1 MPGLRDGATI
11 MPMRRIAL
19 PLVVGALICTGVLAF
34 ALSPREVAAP
44 SAGAGGSAPAPGAEV
59 RPVRPPAPTVATAV
73 TSPPAVAAGP
83 PAPPPGQRPAGNNDL
98 LALEDQA
105 LRRIDVA
112 PVLERAGV
120 DVRAL
125 AARPDGEDV
134 LRHAA
139 ADELLTRALMRDLFS
154 LTVYPYGYPEDHA
167 QAEARDIAQGIIAK
181 LSAEDRAN
189 MLQRALAGYVT
200 DVPEPYFW
208 SADSGHVFDGHFRNE
223 PARN

>member
-1 MPGLRDGATI
+1 MPA
-11 MPMRRIAL
+11 MRRIAL
-19 PLVVGALICTGVLAF
+19 PLAVGALIAAGVLAF
-34 ALSPREVAAP
+34 ALSPREIAAP
-44 SAGAGGSAPAPGAEV
+44 PAGARGAKSDPAPGPDV
-59 RPVRPPAPTVATAV
+59 RAMRPPAPTVAIAV
-73 TSPPAVAAGP
+73 TLPPAAAPAP
-83 PAPPPGQRPAGNNDL
+83 PAPSSGQRPAGNNDL

-112 PVLERAGV
+112 PVLESSGV

-154 LTVYPYGYPEDHA
+154 LTVYPYGYPEEHA

-181 LSAEDRAN
+181 LSLEERAN
-189 MLQRALAGYVT
+189 MLQRALAGST
-200 DVPEPYFW
+200 DVPEPVFW